1 MTKPLL
7 ILCAAVLL
15 VNGEPVGAGE
25 SDTEYPPF
33 RRDAEIESRSW
44 SVGGYT
50 KRTYK
55 GRDSQGNR
63 FGGTIEELPSGA
75 VKFKS
80 WEKRSPV
87 QGRVERFLERRQRAE

>member
-1 MTKPLL
+1 MSRSMMLL
-7 ILCAAVLL
+7 LAVALL
-15 VNGEPVGAGE
+15 AHGAPVGAGE

-33 RRDAEIESRSW
+33 RRDAEVESRSW

-50 KRTYK
+50 KREYK

-63 FGGTIEELPSGA
+63 FGGTVEELPSGA

-80 WEKRSPV
+80 WEKQSPV
-87 QGRVERFLERRQRAE
+87 QGRVERFLERRRSAE

>member
-1 MTKPLL
+1 MKGTVTMLL
-7 ILCAAVLL
+7 AIVLL
-15 VNGEPVGAGE
+15 AHGAPVGAGE
-25 SDTEYPPF
+25 PDTEYPPF

-63 FGGTIEELPSGA
+63 FGGTIEELPSGT
-75 VKFKS
+75 VKFKRWS
-80 WEKRSPV
+80 KPSPV
-87 QGRVERFLERRQRAE
+87 QGRVERFLERRRSAE